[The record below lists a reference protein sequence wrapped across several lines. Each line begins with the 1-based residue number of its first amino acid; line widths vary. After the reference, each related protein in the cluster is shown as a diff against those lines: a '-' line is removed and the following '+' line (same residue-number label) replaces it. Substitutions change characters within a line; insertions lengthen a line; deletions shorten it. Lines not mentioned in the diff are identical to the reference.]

1 MNNIANKITEKVVNF
16 PKITLLLTV
25 LITIFFFSR
34 LSDLKMETNIESML
48 PKKMDAYINKNK
60 LEEIFGVKDMIVIGI
75 VNEGPDGIFNLKS
88 LSLVKEI
95 TDRLKLM
102 EGINS
107 RTKDDLVSLS
117 TLDNILGTEEG
128 MDVSP
133 FMEEFLQTVEEVQK
147 LKESIYDNDMFV
159 GSIVSKDGTATII
172 LAEAEDGTPLGELY
186 FKVKE
191 AIDEILK
198 ARKTNDK
205 VYIAGRPV
213 IEGVFGLYMPQDM
226 QSMLPLILLLLIVVL
241 FLTFRSLR
249 GIFLPLL
256 VVIISTLWTMSTM
269 AILGV
274 PMYTI
279 TTMMPVILV
288 AIGVADGIHILSK
301 YYDEFLENPDEDRKT
316 VVINTMHEMNA
327 PVIMTSI
334 TSAAGFLANLSSQ
347 MLPIRFFGIFTAVGI
362 IYAMIFS
369 LTFIPAA
376 LVLMKLYAPRGV
388 IKRMQAGDDLNKATL
403 SGRFL
408 HFFGNYIFHR
418 HRIIT
423 AVTIVVIFVS
433 FYGISRIHVDASL
446 LSEFRKDSPIRQAD
460 TVLNKK
466 FSGTTSLNVVIET
479 DETDSMKS
487 PDMLRKIDMLQSHLE
502 ELPEVG
508 DTLSVSEFI
517 KRMNRVMNEDR
528 REMEIIPDSRELV
541 AQYLLLYSFS
551 GDPEDFDD
559 VVDYEYKQANIRANL
574 HTDHSRPVV
583 RIIERLKKFIQ
594 ENFPSNRIKRPGSRN
609 KMELPLQKS
618 SEKNSPKNTVSE
630 SNKIKVYLAGTAYT
644 TYSFVDVIIK
654 GQIQSI
660 IIAIIAIFLLT
671 SFEFHSFFA
680 GLLNIIPVSLSTLI
694 IYAALGLTGF
704 PLEIGTALTSGI
716 ALGVG
721 VDYSIHFINKYRLEA
736 QKHQEPLTIT
746 LNTMVTAGKAI
757 FFNALVVTIGFLV
770 LLKANLFPQ
779 VKLGIMV
786 AAVMVLCFY
795 ISVTLLPILIN
806 TFKPK
811 FIFQKGG
818 LYEA

>member
-16 PKITLLLTV
+16 PKTTLLLTII
-25 LITIFFFSR
+25 ITIFFFSKV
-34 LSDLKMETNIESML
+34 SDLKMETNIESML

-60 LEEIFGVKDMIVIGI
+60 LEDIFGVKDMIVIGI

-107 RTKDDLVSLS
+107 RTNDDLVSLS

-128 MDVSP
+128 MEVTP
-133 FMEEFLQTVEEVQK
+133 FMEEFLQTMEEVRK
-147 LKESIYDNDMFV
+147 LKKSIYDNDMFV

-186 FKVKE
+186 FKVKG

-226 QSMLPLILLLLIVVL
+226 QSMLPLIIIILVVVL

-269 AILGV
+269 AILGI

-301 YYDEFLENPDEDRKT
+301 YYDEFLENPGEDRKT
-316 VVINTMHEMNA
+316 VVLNTMHEMNA

-388 IKRMQAGDDLNKATL
+388 VKRMKAGDELNKATF

-418 HRIIT
+418 HRIIAAT
-423 AVTIVVIFVS
+423 TVVVIFVS
-433 FYGISRIHVDASL
+433 FYGISTIYVDASL

-460 TVLNKK
+460 VVLNKK

-479 DETDSMKS
+479 DKTDSMKS
-487 PDMLRKIDMLQSHLE
+487 PDMLRKIDMLQSYLE
-502 ELPEVG
+502 EFPDVG

-528 REMEIIPDSRELV
+528 SEMEIIPDSRELV

-559 VVDYEYKQANIRANL
+559 VVDYEYKQANIRANI
-574 HTDHSRPVV
+574 HTDHSRPVAL
-583 RIIERLKKFIQ
+583 IIKKLQKFILG
-594 ENFPSNRIKRPGSRN
+594 NFPS
-609 KMELPLQKS
+609 E
-618 SEKNSPKNTVSE
+618 NT
-630 SNKIKVYLAGTAYT
+630 KIYLAGTAYT
-644 TYSFVDVIIK
+644 MHSFVDIIIR
-654 GQIQSI
+654 GQILSI

-680 GLLNIIPVSLSTLI
+680 GLLNIIPVSLSTLV
-694 IYAALGLTGF
+694 IYAAMGLIGF
-704 PLEIGTALTSGI
+704 PLEVGTALTSGI

-736 QKHQEPLTIT
+736 QKHQETLTIT

-770 LLKANLFPQ
+770 LLKANLYPQ

-786 AAVMVLCFY
+786 ASVMMLCFCT
-795 ISVTLLPILIN
+795 SVTLLPILIN
-806 TFKPK
+806 SFKPE
-811 FIFQKGG
+811 FIFPKGG
-818 LYEA
+818 SYEA

>member
-1 MNNIANKITEKVVNF
+1 MNNIANKITKKVVQF
-16 PKITLLLTV
+16 PKTTLLLTII
-25 LITIFFFSR
+25 ITVFFFSR

-48 PKKMDAYINKNK
+48 PKEMDAYINKNK

-95 TDRLKLM
+95 TDRLKLI

-133 FMEEFLQTVEEVQK
+133 FMEEFLKTNEEVRK
-147 LKESIYDNDMFV
+147 LKKSIYGNDMFV

-186 FKVKE
+186 FKVKG

-269 AILGV
+269 AILGIH
-274 PMYTI
+274 MYTI

-316 VVINTMHEMNA
+316 VVLNTMHEMNA

-376 LVLMKLYAPRGV
+376 LVLMKLHAPRGV
-388 IKRMQAGDDLNKATL
+388 VKRMKAGNELNKATL

-423 AVTIVVIFVS
+423 AVTAVVIFVS
-433 FYGISRIHVDASL
+433 IYGISTIYVDASL

-460 TVLNKK
+460 AVLNKK

-487 PDMLRKIDMLQSHLE
+487 PDMLRKIDLLQSYLE
-502 ELPEVG
+502 EFPEVG

-528 REMEIIPDSRELV
+528 REMEVIPDSRELV

-559 VVDYEYKQANIRANL
+559 VVDYEYKQANVRANI

-583 RIIERLKKFIQ
+583 RIIERLKIFIQ
-594 ENFPSNRIKRPGSRN
+594 KNFPS
-609 KMELPLQKS
+609 
-618 SEKNSPKNTVSE
+618 EKT
-630 SNKIKVYLAGTAYT
+630 KVYLAGTAYT
-644 TYSFVDVIIK
+644 MHAFVDIIIK
-654 GQIQSI
+654 GQILSI

-694 IYAALGLTGF
+694 IYAVMGLIGF
-704 PLEIGTALTSGI
+704 PLEVGTALTSGI

-736 QKHQEPLTIT
+736 RKHQELLTIT

-770 LLKANLFPQ
+770 LLKANLYPQ

-786 AAVMVLCFY
+786 ASVMVLCFY
-795 ISVTLLPILIN
+795 ITVTLLPVLIN
-806 TFKPK
+806 SFKPK
-811 FIFQKGG
+811 FIFPKGG
-818 LYEA
+818 SYEA